1 MKSIKV
7 KWTGLRPLLMSNAE
21 MIDHTNPATRRIK
34 EISAK
39 GSKKITD
46 SDREEMAFA
55 EWKAAMYWRDG
66 SGFYLPSDNIEKTIR
81 EGASKSRLGK
91 LAEAASFV
99 SEPEVPVITK
109 DPYPKHQEKL
119 YKQPEYQLRKPV
131 RVPPK
136 TGARIMKVRPMVPT
150 GWSIEF
156 TLEYDDSVINQN
168 DLVKAM
174 NDAGALVGIGNWRP
188 KFGRF
193 IVEIL

>member
-1 MKSIKV
+1 
-7 KWTGLRPLLMSNAE
+7 MSNAE